1 MRRVLVFLGVVICFC
16 SYGQRDS
23 LVGKT
28 WMGHYTDFLKFDTLR
43 GEATFYTEYTG
54 LAKLFSYKLTDS
66 SLTLNLGRGSDR
78 LVFEYKYLGDSL
90 WLSLVECSLPPLDS
104 WFLKKPKVFYAIEKS
119 SEAPWEKLYLSHSR
133 YVIEVTKKGNIYA
146 DFSGYCTD
154 IGGLVGHYRG
164 QLNDTTLMNLNKLIE
179 EAQIGNA
186 SSSGAVDGPPPI
198 RYYLFTKE
206 NNFQGT
212 SKGLGRQRAEP
223 IYYLLKSIDYKALKF
238 QNYIAGDSVEGVFV
252 VDVMVPGGRVEAG
265 TVEEIGSFRS
275 NAKILKPTY
284 DYNFTK
290 DRLINRD
297 RSKRKIR
304 IYRLKPL
311 DGFVKNYENFGDFIY
326 LLSDSVLDTLGSSI
340 ITFQHIKD
348 YSNLSK
354 MPKEPKV
361 YFVLKQNNIPEKNN
375 TIIVNTCYPQ
385 AFMMGHPEQTQFF
398 QKRKGFNLHR
408 TYIQSPFKTKF
419 ERAYKKFILKDWK
432 GLQREVK
439 NSNVPDGGLIPNKK
453 NGYKYGHI

>member
-1 MRRVLVFLGVVICFC
+1 MRRVLVFLGIVICFC

-28 WMGHYTDFLKFDTLR
+28 WMGHYTDFLEFDTIR
-43 GEATFYTEYTG
+43 KRATFYTPYTT
-54 LAKLFSYKLTDS
+54 FERRVFDY
-66 SLTLNLGRGSDR
+66 TLNDSLIILELKGASFRM
-78 LVFEYKYLGDSL
+78 VFQYKYYGDSISV
-90 WLSLVECSLPPLDS
+90 SLNECLCPSDIWPIG
-104 WFLKKPKVFYAIEKS
+104 KPRVFYAQEKS
-119 SEAPWEKLYLSHSR
+119 SVSPWEKFYISNHDFA
-133 YVIEVTKKGNIYA
+133 IEVNKNGDIYA

-154 IGGLVGHYRG
+154 IGGLVGRYRG
-164 QLNDTTLMNLNKLIE
+164 QLNDTVLIKLSKLIE

-186 SSSGAVDGPPPI
+186 SSSGALDGPQPVQ
-198 RYYLFTKE
+198 YYLFTKDH
-206 NNFQGT
+206 NFRGT

-223 IYYLLKSIDYKALKF
+223 IYYLLRSIDYKALKF
-238 QNYIAGDSVEGVFV
+238 QNYITGDSVEGVFV

-284 DYNFTK
+284 DYNFAK

-304 IYRLKPL
+304 IYRFKPL

-326 LLSDSVLDTLGSSI
+326 LLSDSVLDTLGTSI

-354 MPKEPKV
+354 MPKEPKA
-361 YFVLKQNNIPEKNN
+361 YFVLKQSNMPEKND

-398 QKRKGFNLHR
+398 QRRKGIVLFR
-408 TYIQSPFKTKF
+408 AYFQSPFKTRF
-419 ERAYKKFILKDWK
+419 EKAYKKYILKDWGK
-432 GLQREVK
+432 YQRDVK
-439 NSNVPDGGLIPNKK
+439 KQERDPQ
-453 NGYKYGHI
+453 